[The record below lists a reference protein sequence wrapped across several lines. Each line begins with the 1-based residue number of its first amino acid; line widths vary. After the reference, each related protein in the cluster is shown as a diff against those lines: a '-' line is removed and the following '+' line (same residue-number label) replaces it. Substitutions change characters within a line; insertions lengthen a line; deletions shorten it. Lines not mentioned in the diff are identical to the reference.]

1 MKKLVLTNIFI
12 AILSICFLTGNAIG
26 EMTGKEL
33 AQRVHDRDIGKDSS
47 ANSCME
53 LIYKNGKKRVRDF
66 TVRTRKDKN
75 GRIRQMIKFQTP
87 ADIKNTG
94 FLSIEREDNETYQF
108 MYLPALKGIR
118 RVGLSNKGGSF
129 VNTNFTYEDMER
141 RPVKNDEHEIVGE
154 EIKKGRACYVL
165 ESRPKKEAKSQYSL
179 IKSWVA
185 KNSYVP
191 VYTEFYNKKGKLT
204 KIYEA
209 TELKK
214 VDGIWTVIEASMKKL
229 QKNTKTIIRIRD
241 IKYNSGL
248 LPKRFTKRYL
258 KPDKQ

>member
-1 MKKLVLTNIFI
+1 MKKFVLISII
-12 AILSICFLTGNAIG
+12 AILSICFFTGNSIAD
-26 EMTGKEL
+26 MTGKEL
-33 AQRVHDRDIGKDSS
+33 AQRIYDRDIGQDSS
-47 ANSCME
+47 AISCME
-53 LIYKNGKKRVRDF
+53 LIYKNGKKRVRYF
-66 TVRTRKDKN
+66 TIRTIKDEN
-75 GRIRQMIKFQTP
+75 GLMRQMIKFQSP
-87 ADIKNTG
+87 AEIRGTG
-94 FLSIEREDNETYQF
+94 FLSIEREDNEIYQF
-108 MYLPALKGIR
+108 LYLPALNRIR

-154 EIKKGRACYVL
+154 AIKGNTDCYIL
-165 ESRPKKEAKSQYSL
+165 KSRPKEEAESQYSL

-214 VDGIWTVIEASMKKL
+214 VDGIWTVIEATMKKL
-229 QKNTKTIIRIRD
+229 KKNTKTIIRIKK

-248 LPKRFTKRYL
+248 LPKRFKKRYL